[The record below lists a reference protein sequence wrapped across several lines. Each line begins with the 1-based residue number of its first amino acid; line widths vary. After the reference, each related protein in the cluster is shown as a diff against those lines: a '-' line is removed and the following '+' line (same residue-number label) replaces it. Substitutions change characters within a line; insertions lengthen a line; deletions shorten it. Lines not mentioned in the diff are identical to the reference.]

1 MVKSVVVAE
10 VDERASN
17 QVWGGGTGT
26 RQRGG
31 EKNVGLVLQK
41 CKMNKN
47 RFTDYTVLYFSFCA
61 DLRLVDRRQSC
72 RVRNENIKKV
82 RKRRMLKKKVFITVG
97 I

>member
-17 QVWGGGTGT
+17 QVGGEGETGTG
-26 RQRGG
+26 QRG

-61 DLRLVDRRQSC
+61 DLRLVDRRQNC

-82 RKRRMLKKKVFITVG
+82 RKRRKLKKRFL
-97 I
+97 